1 MQTPMKAEKP
11 RKQAISGHFWAD
23 RTYRGRI
30 KDDHKI
36 DLAVG
41 SGAFLLGMLNEI
53 TKAREVLTAYLNFGK
68 DEKIVRRLYDLK
80 IETIKNSIFACD
92 IESSAVDIAK
102 LRLWLGSVRWI
113 V

>member
-36 DLAVG
+36 D
-41 SGAFLLGMLNEI
+41 
-53 TKAREVLTAYLNFGK
+53 
-68 DEKIVRRLYDLK
+68 
-80 IETIKNSIFACD
+80 
-92 IESSAVDIAK
+92 
-102 LRLWLGSVRWI
+102 
-113 V
+113 